1 MTFES
6 NILPWE
12 RLGSLKNTLN
22 KTGFIRAIE
31 AHSGLSGLIVE
42 SSGFDAIWE
51 SSLTDSAS
59 KGLPDASIVGNE
71 GRLHTINEIL
81 NVTTKPM
88 IVDGDTGGD
97 SDNFRF
103 LVKRLERLGVS
114 AVIIEDK
121 VFPKRNSFG
130 GTDASSMEDPELF
143 SKKIV
148 AGRNAR
154 ATDDFLIIARL
165 ESLVAGIGMN
175 DTVLRA
181 EKYM

>member
-143 SKKIV
+143 SNDKRAWGEEV
-148 AGRNAR
+148 AAIPVESEI
-154 ATDDFLIIARL
+154 LIIFFAIF
-165 ESLVAGIGMN
+165 SAISPFFIFN
-175 DTVLRA
+175 
-181 EKYM
+181 